1 MTTGEN
7 LKKIRLFLG
16 LKQREVA
23 DILGVGQNTYS
34 AIETNKIAL
43 TDRNRKTLIEKL
55 DINPEFL
62 DGKTE
67 RYFIHSS
74 SFWAAMNTGRI
85 NKEKIASE
93 VLDSNA
99 LEPQNTIQDR
109 IKYILNNKYGGDIK
123 IMAKATFI
131 SGKTIGDIIGETE
144 KVPDY
149 DVIRRIAETPSLG
162 ISLDWLITGKGSM
175 LKESTPTPQVPERKR
190 IPLYDD
196 VSTIGGLNDNI
207 ANTSDTPSP
216 SEWIDAG
223 DWFPEATAAIRHYGD
238 SMVEYP
244 SGSILA
250 LKRVNDQRLILNGR
264 NYVIET
270 TEFRVTKQLQYDG
283 GDYIMAYSSN
293 RETYPDGRLIHAPIK
308 IPTETV
314 RHIDLVL
321 GCVTKEYSNGAIA
334 IRK

>member
-1 MTTGEN
+1 MDIKDRIQKYIDFKCISISTFEQSANLSNGYWRKTKNISANSLENILKAYPDLDPIWILTGE
-7 LKKIRLFLG
+7 
-16 LKQREVA
+16 
-23 DILGVGQNTYS
+23 
-34 AIETNKIAL
+34 
-43 TDRNRKTLIEKL
+43 
-55 DINPEFL
+55 
-62 DGKTE
+62 
-67 RYFIHSS
+67 
-74 SFWAAMNTGRI
+74 
-85 NKEKIASE
+85 
-93 VLDSNA
+93 
-99 LEPQNTIQDR
+99 
-109 IKYILNNKYGGDIK
+109 
-123 IMAKATFI
+123 
-131 SGKTIGDIIGETE
+131 
-144 KVPDY
+144 
-149 DVIRRIAETPSLG
+149 
-162 ISLDWLITGKGSM
+162 GSM
-175 LKESTPTPQVPERKR
+175 LKKESTPAPQTPERKR

-283 GDYIMAYSSN
+283 GDFIMAYSSN